1 MHIIGL
7 MRKQNVRSPPAL
19 QPLFLRRE
27 NPQTLR
33 QQEKTERLEAN
44 RRHDTQV
51 AGQVMD
57 TSAQFE
63 PMDIDNEEASR
74 DNKMCIPAIVLWP
87 PSGDDFDMKE
97 DAEDVEMTGTER
109 STIINNH

>member
-27 NPQTLR
+27 NPWTLR
-33 QQEKTERLEAN
+33 QQEKTEKLEAN
-44 RRHDTQV
+44 LSNDTQV
-51 AGQVMD
+51 AGQAMD
-57 TSAQFE
+57 TGAQFE

-74 DNKMCIPAIVLWP
+74 DNEMCIPTIVLWP
-87 PSGDDFDMKE
+87 PSDDDFEMKE
-97 DAEDVEMTGTER
+97 DAEDVEMTCAER
-109 STIINNH
+109 STITNNN

>member
-1 MHIIGL
+1 

-27 NPQTLR
+27 NPQTLL
-33 QQEKTERLEAN
+33 QQEETEKLEAN
-44 RRHDTQV
+44 RRHDT
-51 AGQVMD
+51 
-57 TSAQFE
+57 QFE

-74 DNKMCIPAIVLWP
+74 DNEMCIPTIVLWP
-87 PSGDDFDMKE
+87 PSDDDFDMKE

-109 STIINNH
+109 STITNNH

>member
-1 MHIIGL
+1 NG
-7 MRKQNVRSPPAL
+7 RSPPAL
-19 QPLFLRRE
+19 QPLFLWRE

-33 QQEKTERLEAN
+33 RQEETEKLEAN

-74 DNKMCIPAIVLWP
+74 DNEMCIPTIMLWP
-87 PSGDDFDMKE
+87 SSDDDFDMKE

-109 STIINNH
+109 SSITNNH

>member
-7 MRKQNVRSPPAL
+7 MRKKNVRSPPAL

-33 QQEKTERLEAN
+33 EQEKTEKFEAN

-51 AGQVMD
+51 AGQAMD
-57 TSAQFE
+57 TGAQFE
-63 PMDIDNEEASR
+63 PMDVDNEEASR
-74 DNKMCIPAIVLWP
+74 DSEMCTPTIVLWP
-87 PSGDDFDMKE
+87 PSDDDFDMKE

-109 STIINNH
+109 STITNNH

>member
-27 NPQTLR
+27 NLWTLR
-33 QQEKTERLEAN
+33 QQEKTEKLEAN
-44 RRHDTQV
+44 LSHDTQV
-51 AGQVMD
+51 AGQAMD
-57 TSAQFE
+57 TGAQFE

-74 DNKMCIPAIVLWP
+74 DNEMCIPTIVLWP
-87 PSGDDFDMKE
+87 PSDDDFEMKE
-97 DAEDVEMTGTER
+97 DADVEMTCAER
-109 STIINNH
+109 STITNNN

>member
-33 QQEKTERLEAN
+33 RQEETEKLEAN

-63 PMDIDNEEASR
+63 PMDIDIEEASR
-74 DNKMCIPAIVLWP
+74 DNEMCIPTIVLWP
-87 PSGDDFDMKE
+87 PSDDDFEMKE
-97 DAEDVEMTGTER
+97 DAEDVEMTCADR
-109 STIINNH
+109 STITNNN

>member
-1 MHIIGL
+1 

-33 QQEKTERLEAN
+33 EQEKTEKFEAN

-51 AGQVMD
+51 AGQAMD

-74 DNKMCIPAIVLWP
+74 DNEMCIPTIMLWP
-87 PSGDDFDMKE
+87 SSDDDFDMKE
-97 DAEDVEMTGTER
+97 DAEDVEMTCAER
-109 STIINNH
+109 STITNNH